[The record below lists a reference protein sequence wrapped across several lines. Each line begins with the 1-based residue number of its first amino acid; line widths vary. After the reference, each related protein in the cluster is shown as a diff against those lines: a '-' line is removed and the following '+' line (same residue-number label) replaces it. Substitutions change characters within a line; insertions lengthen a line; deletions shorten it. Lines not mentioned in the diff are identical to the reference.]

1 MFMKLRDERG
11 LAIVT
16 AVLVSVVVL
25 SLSITVVALS
35 EHNASQSSF
44 DRKRV
49 QAIDA
54 AEAGINTYFAEL
66 LEGVGLET
74 CDPDM
79 HDGVLP
85 TTPAAE
91 YDLTITLYSTWPPVP
106 GTELSCP
113 PASDPLGAV
122 ITSKGTAVVSGS
134 PVAVS
139 RTMQTQVRM
148 APIYGGFN
156 KAVFSDIA
164 LNFLNQ
170 FTINGFEANDGDAY
184 TNGNLVINNNVLIS
198 GSVYAQGYADI
209 SQGVIKAD
217 AWANGYV
224 TLRNGIQAFGN
235 ATSSTSSIN
244 VDNNSRIYGNAKAG
258 TTVTSAGQIDGSIT
272 QNSPQGP
279 PPQVPL
285 PQLTYDQ
292 CSWTCAPPTG
302 AGYTQVSYSNC
313 ALARNFIDNMPA
325 GDYVVRISP
334 ACALSWG
341 NNSTVNVRG
350 NLAIITDGSIGT
362 VNRTNW
368 NAVGGEWTV
377 FFIRPYQA
385 GLNCASGAYNVTVSN
400 NTSFNNGIKT
410 FVYTPCTV
418 NFGNNNAEGV
428 SGQIIGGTV
437 NITNQ
442 MTLDYYPILVP
453 GFNLTGYNVEVAFL
467 REITN

>member
-16 AVLVSVVVL
+16 AVMVSVVVL
-25 SLSITVVALS
+25 FLSITVIALS
-35 EHNASQSSF
+35 EHNVNQSSF

-106 GTELSCP
+106 GTELTCP
-113 PASDPLGAV
+113 PATDPLGAV

-156 KAVFSDIA
+156 KAVFSDVV
-164 LNFLNQ
+164 LDFQNR
-170 FTINGFEANDGDAY
+170 FTINGYEANDGDTY
-184 TNGNLVINNNVLIS
+184 TNGNFAISNNVVIS
-198 GSVYAQGYADI
+198 GSTYAQGYADI
-209 SQGVIKAD
+209 AQGVVNAD
-217 AWANGYV
+217 VWANNYV
-224 TLRNGIQAFGN
+224 RLSSGIQVFGN
-235 ATSSTSSIN
+235 ATSSTSYIN
-244 VDNNSRIYGNAKAG
+244 LSNNSNVNGNAKAG
-258 TTVTSAGQIDGSIT
+258 TTVSGGTIDGTIT

-279 PPQVPL
+279 PPQVPM

-292 CSWTCAPPTG
+292 CAWTCPPPTG
-302 AGYTQVSYSNC
+302 AGYTEVTFPNC
-313 ALARNFIDNMPA
+313 VLAKTFIDAMPV
-325 GDYVVRISP
+325 GDYVVRVSP

-341 NNSTVNVRG
+341 NNSTINVRG
-350 NLAIITDGSIGT
+350 NLAIITDGSVST
-362 VNRTNW
+362 VNQTNW
-368 NAVGGEWTV
+368 NSIGGEWTV
-377 FFIRPYQA
+377 YFIRPYQA
-385 GLNCASGAYNVTVSN
+385 ALNCASGAYDVNVSN
-400 NTSFNNGIKT
+400 NTGFNNGLKT

-428 SGQIIGGTV
+428 NGQIIGGTV
-437 NITNQ
+437 NITNH
-442 MTLDYYPILVP
+442 MTLNYVPILVP

>member
-1 MFMKLRDERG
+1 MFMRLRDERG

-35 EHNASQSSF
+35 EHNANQSSF

-54 AEAGINTYFAEL
+54 AEAGINAYFAEL

-85 TTPAAE
+85 TSPAAE

-106 GTELSCP
+106 GTELTCP

-156 KAVFSDIA
+156 KAVFSDTG
-164 LNFLNQ
+164 LNFVNQ
-170 FTINGFEANDGDAY
+170 FDINGFEANDGDAY
-184 TNGNLVINNNVLIS
+184 TNGNLGVSNNVLIS

-209 SQGVIKAD
+209 SQGVVKAD
-217 AWANGYV
+217 VWANNYV
-224 TLRNGIQAFGN
+224 RLANGIQVFGN
-235 ATSSTSSIN
+235 ATSSTSSIT
-244 VDNNSRIYGNAKAG
+244 VDNNSRVYGNAKAG
-258 TTVTSAGQIDGSIT
+258 TTVGGGGQIDGSVT

-285 PQLTYDQ
+285 PQLTYNPAAWADE
-292 CSWTCAPPTG
+292 
-302 AGYTQVSYSNC
+302 GYLAVNYSNC
-313 ALARNFIDNMPA
+313 TLAKNFINAMPV
-325 GDYVVRISP
+325 GDYVVRVSP
-334 ACALSWG
+334 ACAMSWG

-350 NLAIITDGSIGT
+350 NLAIITDGSITT
-362 VNRTNW
+362 VNRTTW

-385 GLNCASGAYNVTVSN
+385 GLNCASGAYNINVSN
-400 NTSFNNGIKT
+400 NTSINGLKT
-410 FVYTPCTV
+410 FVYSPCTV